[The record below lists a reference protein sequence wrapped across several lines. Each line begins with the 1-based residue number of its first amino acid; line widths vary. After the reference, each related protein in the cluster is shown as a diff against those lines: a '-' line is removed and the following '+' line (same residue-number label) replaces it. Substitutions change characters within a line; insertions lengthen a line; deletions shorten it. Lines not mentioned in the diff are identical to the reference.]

1 MDLGDYLGRVTPY
14 YNTLP
19 RYMNMLAALIQPL
32 VDAQAMLYQL
42 RRDFDIDTAV
52 GVQLDQVGQ
61 WVGRTRYITTPISG
75 VFFAFNGATN
85 DRTGF
90 DQGQWLGQYQPTD
103 AIIAL
108 DDETYRTILKLQVQ
122 ANQWDGTLESISAS
136 LSYVFPNLFIQDL
149 GDTPAG
155 LMAMHVLIPTSLV
168 SSLLL
173 YVAEQDFP
181 IKPSGVR
188 MTFIDNP
195 LGTGQPVFSF
205 DVPYATEG
213 PLGGW
218 EGGLPPEEH
227 SVWGAIIFTA

>member
-85 DRTGF
+85 ERTGF
-90 DQGQWLGQYQPTD
+90 DQGQWLGEYQPTD

-122 ANQWDGTLESISAS
+122 ANQWDGT
-136 LSYVFPNLFIQDL
+136 
-149 GDTPAG
+149 
-155 LMAMHVLIPTSLV
+155 LV

-218 EGGLPPEEH
+218 EGGLPPEAH